1 METFGQN
8 LRRIKKRFEEQQKDD
23 DEKIK

>member
-8 LRRIKKRFEEQQKDD
+8 LRRIKKMFEEYQKDD
-23 DEKIK
+23 DEKMK